1 MQDSKLIETLKILTK
16 DEINAIRTLLSSDWI
31 IKGIPQKEAMQLLE
45 YILQYEEDWENE
57 NLSKDIAFPLLFA
70 EKQINFN
77 KLAKVMT
84 SLMGVIEY
92 YISHHIE
99 QSEFEEL
106 KTNLILANF
115 YKNRGLATRSEIF
128 SKRSEGHFE
137 EQKGLSIQYEKYLGK
152 YLEDSLLNPDNQ
164 KKEEITIAGVIFQY
178 KVVELLRSL
187 ELLCNIIYPKFEW
200 NEEVEQLFNDITQQL
215 AQNPDFKKN
224 KLVKI
229 NYLALLMVKNIDEGV
244 SNYYKEYKDLL
255 LSIENKLAD
264 KTAKTLFSYERSFLV
279 KLCNNS
285 SNEEYLT
292 LLFTMYKEQ
301 LQKGY
306 LSIDGILPK
315 GIVSNILFLAMKYKE
330 DDFLYELLIYWG
342 DKIGRLNERGD
353 IVSFCWAN
361 YYFLTKNFDKADE
374 YIKISYLDMDFII
387 NTRRMRVKILYE
399 QKESITLTY
408 ELDAFKVFVF
418 RQYKK
423 EALSENKYQ
432 LNNNFVGLLMQIIAL
447 EGSGDKPKVGRIKEK
462 IIKSKCTDKE
472 WLLEK
477 INLIKV

>member
-1 MQDSKLIETLKILTK
+1 MHDSKLIETLKILTK
-16 DEINAIRTLLSSDWI
+16 DEINAIRNLLSSDWI

-57 NLSKDIAFPLLFA
+57 NLSKDIVFPILFA

-92 YISHHIE
+92 YISYHIE
-99 QSEFEEL
+99 ESEFEEL
-106 KTNLILANF
+106 KINLNLANF
-115 YKNRGLATRSEIF
+115 YKNRGLNPRSDIF
-128 SKRSEGHFE
+128 SKRSEEYFKE
-137 EQKGLSIQYEKYLGK
+137 EKGLSIQYEKYLGK
-152 YLEDSLLNPDNQ
+152 YLEDCLLNPDYQ
-164 KKEEITIAGVIFQY
+164 KKEKIAIASVIFQY

-187 ELLCNIIYPKFEW
+187 ELLCNIIYPRFEW
-200 NEEVEQLFNDITQQL
+200 DEENEQLFNDITQQL
-215 AQNPDFKKN
+215 VQNPNFEDN
-224 KLVKI
+224 KLIKI
-229 NYLALLMVKNIDEGV
+229 NYLALLMSKNINEGT
-244 SNYYKEYKDLL
+244 NKYYKAYKDLL

-264 KTAKTLFSYERSFLV
+264 KTAKILFSYERSFLIKLYNNQPNETSV
-279 KLCNNS
+279 KL
-285 SNEEYLT
+285 LM
-292 LLFTMYKEQ
+292 TMYKEQ

-306 LSIDGILPK
+306 LLINGILPK
-315 GIVSNILFLAMKYKE
+315 GIVLNLVSIAIKTN
-330 DDFLYELLIYWG
+330 DSDFIYELVIHWG
-342 DKIGRLNERGD
+342 DKIGKLNERED

-361 YYFLTKNFDKADE
+361 YYFLTKDFDKANE
-374 YIKISYLDMDFII
+374 YIKISYLNIDFII

-423 EALSENKYQ
+423 GTLSENKYQ

-462 IIKSKCTDKE
+462 ITKSKCTDKE